1 MIIFLKFATSVFL
14 STFIV
19 TLISRI
25 FDIHFLKTKHIRRNS
40 NMYLKRANWLN
51 QAGIKI
57 NPRQFMIMTIGSMFF
72 TFLIISIFS
81 RAPLV
86 ALVPSI
92 AAGALPYM
100 SIAKKRNLRMRELSL
115 VWPDALRDLGATL
128 SSGHPLSYALST
140 LATTGPSAI
149 KPYMKRFSSLE
160 RTMGFAPALET
171 VREEMSDATTDR
183 IVEVLIV
190 AQERGGKV
198 VRDIIDDLI
207 ESTTQDIALADSI
220 QSESLE
226 MKINSRAVVVLPW
239 CVLVLL
245 TLSGGVFRAFYSSK
259 SGAVIIFIGAILSAI
274 GIYIL
279 SKFSK
284 VDVEPRVFVPI
295 KEISK

>member
-1 MIIFLKFATSVFL
+1 
-14 STFIV
+14 
-19 TLISRI
+19 
-25 FDIHFLKTKHIRRNS
+25 
-40 NMYLKRANWLN
+40 MYLKRANWLN

-57 NPRQFMIMTIGSMFF
+57 NPRQFLIMTIGSMFL

>member
-57 NPRQFMIMTIGSMFF
+57 NPRQFLIMTIGSMFL

-207 ESTTQDIALADSI
+207 ESTSQDIALADSI

>member
-57 NPRQFMIMTIGSMFF
+57 NPRQFLIMTIGSMFL

-140 LATTGPSAI
+140 LATTGPS
-149 KPYMKRFSSLE
+149 
-160 RTMGFAPALET
+160 
-171 VREEMSDATTDR
+171 
-183 IVEVLIV
+183 
-190 AQERGGKV
+190 
-198 VRDIIDDLI
+198 
-207 ESTTQDIALADSI
+207 
-220 QSESLE
+220 
-226 MKINSRAVVVLPW
+226 
-239 CVLVLL
+239 
-245 TLSGGVFRAFYSSK
+245 
-259 SGAVIIFIGAILSAI
+259 
-274 GIYIL
+274 
-279 SKFSK
+279 
-284 VDVEPRVFVPI
+284 
-295 KEISK
+295 

>member
-57 NPRQFMIMTIGSMFF
+57 NPRQFLIMTIGSMFL